1 MTKPVPQRLLLERLK
16 RLIDLASAKGASA
29 SRDQAKYELR
39 ELLNTEHWQTVY
51 IYYNL
56 AVRRCRYLRSIGYP
70 VPGKYLYASENDVQ
84 RIIAHN
90 EKER

>member
-1 MTKPVPQRLLLERLK
+1 MSRIAQRPLLEQLK
-16 RLIDLASAKGASA
+16 VLIDHASAKGAGA
-29 SRDQAKYELR
+29 SRDVAKSNLR
-39 ELLNTEHWQTVY
+39 VALRDGNWDTVY
-51 IYYNL
+51 VLYNL
-56 AVRRCRYLRSIGYP
+56 GVRRCRYLRSIGYP